1 MRDMDASTQMKRDKK
16 NPILNIG
23 FPAKTHHLQE
33 GQTFTEFGLLASRFQ
48 VGFVGQLPN
57 WMAFVAGFF
66 LKK

>member
-33 GQTFTEFGLLASRFQ
+33 GQTFTEFEVVGVKVPSRICWSTTELDS
-48 VGFVGQLPN
+48 VRG
-57 WMAFVAGFF
+57 WFF
-66 LKK
+66 P